1 MNKKLHF
8 KSLLLL
14 AAMLFGV
21 SSAWA
26 EEVTDTYIFTSKS
39 WTATLN
45 DEDAN
50 WTSGKDGAGFSNN
63 GVQVTTGYTG
73 ANATSPKSFT
83 SISKIVVTYNTNKS
97 AGVGTVDLKI
107 GTNAVVSKEAKF
119 SGSAD
124 GREAR
129 FTLEYDFD
137 EAQSGEVKLTVNTT
151 TNSIYLCSIAI
162 TYNTSGGSG
171 PVLTDT
177 EVTINNPIETAN
189 AGETLEALTATV
201 KEASGSDISGA
212 AVTWT
217 SSNETV
223 ATIADGVITALK
235 GGETTITATYAGQEG
250 TYKSSSASFDL
261 TVVGAIED
269 GVFDF
274 SIGND
279 YGSGLEKSEV
289 KVQTS
294 TWTAGNVVMEASGR
308 NCWFTDN
315 KTFRLYK
322 NNAKEGEEDNAGTI
336 TFSVSEEGKVITKI
350 VFTGNSALSSLTAAQ
365 GTYSNKT
372 WEGAS
377 QTVTLS
383 AMPDA
388 NTIQIETITVTYGNP
403 PAIEAPESSVATGTY
418 YEEQNVELTCA
429 TEGADI
435 YYTTDGSAPTTESTK
450 YTGAINVTE
459 TTTIKA
465 IAVTSDAVSTVME
478 VTITIPEAITI
489 TLAQEMETFC
499 SASALDFSKS
509 GLKVYTAKVSDGVVV
524 LTEVENGQVPGNRGV
539 ILMGEPGNYEAM
551 PIESAAELENNDLYG
566 RATEGK
572 VSYEYKDKYSYIL
585 QGGVFKKATGDK
597 IKGGKAYLYTEYDVT
612 AAGAR
617 ELKIVFAGEAT
628 GIKAIET
635 VAEKNVY
642 DLQGRKVAAPQKG
655 LYIINGKKMIVK

>member
-26 EEVTDTYIFTSKS
+26 ETSTLTFTAACGGSGIADDETTVWSVTSDGKESNYDATKGIHYGTGSAAVTYIKLSTSDITGTISKVVVNAS
-39 WTATLN
+39 TA
-45 DEDAN
+45 
-50 WTSGKDGAGFSNN
+50 SGVSATVD
-63 GVQVTTGYTG
+63 VTVGGSAFGGDPQSLTQ
-73 ANATSPKSFT
+73 NATDYSFEG
-83 SISKIVVTYNTNKS
+83 SASGAIVVTVTKPASATKALYVKS
-97 AGVGTVDLKI
+97 ITV
-107 GTNAVVSKEAKF
+107 
-119 SGSAD
+119 
-124 GREAR
+124 
-129 FTLEYDFD
+129 
-137 EAQSGEVKLTVNTT
+137 
-151 TNSIYLCSIAI
+151 
-162 TYNTSGGSG
+162 TYTPSSG
-171 PVLTDT
+171 PVPVLTTT
-177 EVTINNPIETAN
+177 EVTINNTQEKLN
-189 AGETLEALTATV
+189 VGETLELTATV
-201 KEASGSDISGA
+201 KDDESNVISGA
-212 AVTWT
+212 TVTWN
-217 SSNETV
+217 SSNEEV
-223 ATIADGVITALK
+223 ATIENGVITALK
-235 GGETTITATYAGQEG
+235 GGQTTITATYAGQEG
-250 TYKSSSASFDL
+250 TYKGSNASFDL
-261 TVVGAIED
+261 TVAGAIED

-551 PIESAAELENNDLYG
+551 PIESAAELENNELYG

-617 ELKIVFAGEAT
+617 EMKIVFAGEVTA
-628 GIKAIET
+628 IKAIEM
-635 VAEKNVY
+635 ANDQNVY